1 MRAAS
6 SHFESFDPT
15 ESFLGV
21 LDQFAAVRSYSS
33 APAVGGFRLLS
44 PKSTIAHRAKR
55 ALAPTPAAIAAL
67 ARARMRLTGFL
78 SVLFVGGLGLA
89 VLAGPA
95 TCSCTIG
102 AMTAQ
107 ATSLTRLGYIEN
119 AHFIAAREQ
128 LAPETAVPT
137 LSLAK
142 AIDSPETTKGVSPIT
157 TSALLPAAEV
167 TSTRSDSQ
175 TPPSSNAALPAH
187 IESLADAGPT
197 VKLAA
202 LSESDLPEISPNAP
216 KTSVAAR
223 EQDADASDEDRPR
236 KHHKRAIR
244 AYRTPVAARP
254 ATRSKSSGDAMTVK
268 RAPKWAQQMYVTP
281 WQMQAF
287 SYTR

>member
-1 MRAAS
+1 MRAMS
-6 SHFESFDPT
+6 SQFESFDPT

-21 LDQFAAVRSYSS
+21 FDQFAAVRSYSS

-44 PKSTIAHRAKR
+44 PKTTAARKAKR
-55 ALAPTPAAIAAL
+55 AFAPSPAAIAAL

-95 TCSCTIG
+95 TCSCTVG

-107 ATSLTRLGYIEN
+107 ANSLTRLGYIEN

-128 LAPETAVPT
+128 LAPETAIPA

-142 AIDSPETTKGVSPIT
+142 ATDTETTMGVSSIT
-157 TSALLPAAEV
+157 TSALLPAAEM
-167 TSTRSDSQ
+167 TSTHSDSQ
-175 TPPSSNAALPAH
+175 TPPTSSAALPAH

-197 VKLAA
+197 IKLAA
-202 LSESDLPEISPNAP
+202 LSESDLPEIGPNTP
-216 KTSVAAR
+216 KTTVAAR
-223 EQDADASDEDRPR
+223 EPDADAADEDRPH
-236 KHHKRAIR
+236 KHRKRAIR

-254 ATRSKSSGDAMTVK
+254 TARSKSSGDAMMVK

>member
-44 PKSTIAHRAKR
+44 PKTTIAPRAKR

-107 ATSLTRLGYIEN
+107 ATSLSRLGYIEN
-119 AHFIAAREQ
+119 AHFIATREQ
-128 LAPETAVPT
+128 LAPETAITTVA
-137 LSLAK
+137 LAK
-142 AIDSPETTKGVSPIT
+142 AVDADETAKGVSPIT
-157 TSALLPAAEV
+157 TSALLPAAAM
-167 TSTRSDSQ
+167 SSARSDDL
-175 TPPSSNAALPAH
+175 TPSSSGLALPSR

-202 LSESDLPEISPNAP
+202 LSESVLPEIAANAP
-216 KTSVAAR
+216 KTSIAAH
-223 EQDADASDEDRPR
+223 EANDDASDAEPQHKHR
-236 KHHKRAIR
+236 KRVIR
-244 AYRTPVAARP
+244 AYRTPVAARS
-254 ATRSKSSGDAMTVK
+254 ASRSKSSGDGMMVK

>member
-1 MRAAS
+1 MS
-6 SHFESFDPT
+6 SQLQSFDPT

-44 PKSTIAHRAKR
+44 SSTTRPRKAKR
-55 ALAPTPAAIAAL
+55 ALAPSPAAIAAL

-95 TCSCTIG
+95 TCSCTTG
-102 AMTAQ
+102 TLTA
-107 ATSLTRLGYIEN
+107 ATTSLTRLGYIEN
-119 AHFIAAREQ
+119 AHFIAPREQ
-128 LAPETAVPT
+128 LAPETGMPT
-137 LSLAK
+137 LSLAQ
-142 AIDSPETTKGVSPIT
+142 AIDADDATSGVSPIT
-157 TSALLPAAEV
+157 TSALLPAREIA
-167 TSTRSDSQ
+167 STRGDDVATLSGG
-175 TPPSSNAALPAH
+175 PALPARM
-187 IESLADAGPT
+187 EALSDAGPT

-202 LSESDLPEISPNAP
+202 LSESDLPEIGSNAP
-216 KTSVAAR
+216 KTSIAAH
-223 EQDADASDEDRPR
+223 EADDDASEAERPHKHR
-236 KHHKRAIR
+236 KRTIR
-244 AYRTPVAARP
+244 AYRTPVAART